1 MHTCQNTFA
10 GVLLAAEERK
20 PGPCTLKINREA
32 KLALRQLQKQDIWFH
47 WPGFPHFNIQLFE
60 T

>member
-1 MHTCQNTFA
+1 MQTCQNTFA

-32 KLALRQLQKQDIWFH
+32 KLALRQIQKQDI
-47 WPGFPHFNIQLFE
+47 
-60 T
+60 